1 LPDSAHREPVV
12 EVEIEHGR
20 ITLLGTAHVSRA
32 SADKVRE
39 LLAEGD
45 FDAVAVELCP
55 SRYQALIDPDALSK
69 IDLFQVVRQGKA
81 TLVAGQLALGAFQQR
96 LAEQFDIEPG
106 AEQRAA
112 INEAEQ
118 RGLQLLCID
127 RDIGTTLKRTL
138 ANVPWWKRMGLFSAL
153 IASVLSRQEV
163 SEQEIEALKEGDM
176 LDATFA
182 EFAEDRSEIYQPLI
196 AERDRYMAAKLIE
209 ALRDKPGRHI
219 LAVLGAGH
227 LAGTQAALAEGM
239 PDTASTIAELET
251 LPEKTRV
258 WRFVPWLIVLLVF
271 IGFGIGFARS
281 PSLGWSLVWDWVL
294 INGSLSALGALI
306 AGGHPG
312 TVLTAF
318 VAAPITSL
326 NPTVGAG
333 MATAAAEL
341 YFRKPTVGDFSRL
354 RHDTTHWKGWWHNR
368 VSRTLLV
375 FIFSTLGSAV
385 GTWLAGFR
393 IFDKLT

>member
-1 LPDSAHREPVV
+1 MPDSAHHEPLV
-12 EVEIEHGR
+12 EVEIADGR
-20 ITLLGTAHVSRA
+20 VTLLGTAHVSRA

-55 SRYQALIDPDALSK
+55 SRYQALIDPDALSRV
-69 IDLFQVVRQGKA
+69 DLFEVVRQGKA

-96 LAEQFDIEPG
+96 LAEQFDIELG

-112 INEAEQ
+112 ISEAEQ

-127 RDIGTTLKRTL
+127 RDIGVTLKRTL
-138 ANVPWWKRMGLFSAL
+138 VNVPWWKRLGLFSAL

-196 AERDRYMAAKLIE
+196 AERDRYMAAKLTE
-209 ALRDKPGRHI
+209 ALRDKPGQHV

-227 LAGTQAALAEGM
+227 LAGTQAALAEDFL
-239 PDTASTIAELET
+239 DTASTIAELEM
-251 LPEKTRV
+251 LPEKTHV

-271 IGFGIGFARS
+271 IGFGIGFWRS
-281 PSLGWSLVWDWVL
+281 PALGWSLVWDWVL
-294 INGSLSALGALI
+294 INGSLSALGALL

-341 YFRKPTVGDFSRL
+341 YFRKPTVGDFAKL
-354 RHDTTHWKGWWHNR
+354 RHDTTHWKGWWRNR

>member
-1 LPDSAHREPVV
+1 MPDSAHREPVV

-112 INEAEQ
+112 ISEAEQ
-118 RGLQLLCID
+118 RDLQLLCID

-239 PDTASTIAELET
+239 SDTASTIAELET
-251 LPEKTRV
+251 LPEKTRI
-258 WRFVPWLIVLLVF
+258 WRFAPWLIVLLVF

-354 RHDTTHWKGWWHNR
+354 RHDTTHWKGWWRNR

>member
-1 LPDSAHREPVV
+1 MPDSAHREPVV

>member
-1 LPDSAHREPVV
+1 MPDSAHREPVV

-196 AERDRYMAAKLIE
+196 AERDCYMAAKLIE

>member
-1 LPDSAHREPVV
+1 MPDSAHREPVV

-112 INEAEQ
+112 ISEAEQ